1 MPLLTANDVQ
11 RVIARPWVSSVKASK
26 RLSKQA
32 FIEVVAKMA
41 K

>member
-1 MPLLTANDVQ
+1 MDN
-11 RVIARPWVSSVKASK
+11 IAKAMYRDSQCHNYIK
-26 RLSKQA
+26 ASKQA